1 VIRTNACLVE
11 VIEVGTGTI
20 YISLVE
26 HYEIIDPDLPYEDRF
41 RTLFHTLEINTDDR
55 ELLTLKVDREMVTSL
70 GISLLSASR
79 EMPWSAPLS
88 KSSEPSEP
96 PSKPV

>member
-1 VIRTNACLVE
+1 MIRTNTCLVE
-11 VIEVGTGTI
+11 VIEVGADTL

-55 ELLTLKVDREMVTSL
+55 ELLTLKVDREMITSL

-79 EMPWSAPLS
+79 EMPWPTILS
-88 KSSEPSEP
+88 RPAA
-96 PSKPV
+96 